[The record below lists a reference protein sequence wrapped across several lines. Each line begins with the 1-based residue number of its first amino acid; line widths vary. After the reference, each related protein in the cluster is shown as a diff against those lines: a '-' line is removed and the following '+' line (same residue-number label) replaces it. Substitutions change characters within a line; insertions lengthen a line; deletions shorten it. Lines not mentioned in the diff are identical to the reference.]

1 MVTGMVFPAYAAHV
15 DRETMEPGQPVTLPQ
30 TSSTVTPSSHS
41 GILYQNG
48 NNPIFGLTFIDNAL
62 VADDFVLSGGDIFEV
77 TDAHFIW
84 HSQDGS
90 SSNIEPLE
98 YFILADDG
106 GQPGA
111 GVQHIIDSGTA
122 QNVQT
127 MALGGEDF
135 ETWFD
140 FENLVTLDPGVTYW
154 FALTYMPATFAVE
167 PPAPIVFR
175 SDVVTGSLPWAT
187 TSLPPGNVW
196 SQSSVSDMWFQLTGD
211 IIIVDEFCDIFPDDP
226 KCKVGGEFLPI
237 DSTSLLVAGAQTF
250 SWMIPVVLS
259 ILGIGLFVVSRKSA

>member
-41 GILYQNG
+41 GIIYQNG
-48 NNPIFGLTFIDNAL
+48 NNPIFGLTFIDNSL

-84 HSQDGS
+84 HGDGS

-98 YFILADDG
+98 YFILADAG

-154 FALTYMPATFAVE
+154 FALTYMPATFGIE
-167 PPAPIVFR
+167 DPEPIVFR
-175 SDVVTGSLPWAT
+175 SDVVTGSLPWST

-196 SQSSVSDMWFQLTGD
+196 SQSTSSDMWFQLTGD
-211 IIIVDEFCDIFPDDP
+211 IIIVNGD
-226 KCKVGGEFLPI
+226 VGGEIIPI
-237 DSTSLLVAGAQTF
+237 ETTSLLLAGAQTF
-250 SWMIPVVLS
+250 SWMIPVILS
-259 ILGIGLFVVSRKSA
+259 AIGIGLFVVSRKPENS

>member
-15 DRETMEPGQPVTLPQ
+15 DREAMDPGQPVPLRQ
-30 TSSTVTPSSHS
+30 TSSTVTPSSHNN
-41 GILYQNG
+41 IIYQNG
-48 NNPIFGLTFIDNAL
+48 NNPLFGLSFIDNRI

-84 HSQDGS
+84 NGDGT

-98 YFILADDG
+98 YFILADAG

-111 GVQHIIDSGTA
+111 VIDSGTA

-127 MALGGEDF
+127 MALGGDDF

-154 FALTYMPATFAVE
+154 FALTYMPATFDFEA
-167 PPAPIVFR
+167 PQPIVFQT
-175 SDVVTGSLPWAT
+175 DVVTGNSAWSAA
-187 TSLPPGNVW
+187 SLPPTTWFEIPGF
-196 SQSSVSDMWFQLTGD
+196 DMWFQLTGD
-211 IIIVDEFCDIFPDDP
+211 IIIVNGD
-226 KCKVGGEFLPI
+226 VGGEFLPI
-237 DSTSLLVAGAQTF
+237 ETTSLILASAQTF

-259 ILGIGLFVVSRKSA
+259 GIGIGLFVVSRKSE